1 MRRSGPPAHSAA
13 PPYSWSCPTRLSWTE
28 IANIWAELSRVHR
41 AAKDQGTTNQQVLT
55 DGRSQN
61 LAIGGD
67 QPPLIILVRPEAPAT
82 SGRSLAALGRS
93 RAPVQDADAGNNASD
108 RKCLVLAQTM

>member
-1 MRRSGPPAHSAA
+1 MRRGGPPAHSAA
-13 PPYSWSCPTRLSWTE
+13 PPNSWSCPARMSWTE

-67 QPPLIILVRPEAPAT
+67 QPPLIILARPEAPAT

-93 RAPVQDADAGNNASD
+93 RAAVLDADADNNAGD
-108 RKCLVLAQTM
+108 RKCLVLAQAM